1 MGFSLPIK
9 AFSNTPLLGLAFR
22 GTISRQGTPLRIH
35 RAHLRQ
41 STSALFQRLFPERQ
55 IFFRSEGEVHFRRL
69 SPRFQMTVAGIGVL
83 VFLWVLATSLYYLSG
98 DARLAAKDQELRYMS
113 GELDS
118 LLGELTRLQNDAL
131 ARAERIEQR
140 QRFLDSLIAS
150 APETGGLAGEGAT
163 LEGAKVEKDGVSKKE
178 EQQSFLHRAT
188 AARAPLLASLLGA
201 NRAAAK
207 SMTVTTGLARETDVL
222 LGRLARIAAHQ
233 DAQARALAAREEQ
246 RLRAAR
252 QVVARLGLDFR
263 ALIAAES
270 EAPRGVGGP
279 LLPVPEEPGTAA
291 FRKLL
296 DLVGTR
302 RQFDAAVLSIPSR
315 VPADNYY
322 VSSRFG
328 QRRDPFR
335 KTWAMHSGVDMAGWP
350 GEPIY
355 AAGDGLVV
363 KAGRAPAYGLMV
375 EIDHGNGF
383 RTRYG
388 HMRKLKTRAGQ
399 RVTRGTIIGE
409 MGTSGR
415 STSTHLHWEVWFQGK
430 LVDPM
435 RYLEASKDVFALQ
448 NRVRT
453 DG

>member
-1 MGFSLPIK
+1 M
-9 AFSNTPLLGLAFR
+9 LGVSGA
-22 GTISRQGTPLRIH
+22 ISRQVAPLRIH

-41 STSALFQRLFPERQ
+41 STHALFKRLFPERQ
-55 IFFRSEGEVHFRRL
+55 IFFRSEGEVHFKRL
-69 SPRFQMTVAGIGVL
+69 SPRFQMTVAAIAGFAL
-83 VFLWVLATSLYYLSG
+83 LWVLATSIYYLTG
-98 DARLAAKDQELRYMS
+98 DVRLAAKDQELRYMS
-113 GELDS
+113 GELDA

-140 QRFLDSLIAS
+140 QRFLDSLLPS
-150 APETGGLAGEGAT
+150 TPEAGAVPGHDATLQGAT
-163 LEGAKVEKDGVSKKE
+163 TEKSEGSHKR
-178 EQQSFLHRAT
+178 EQQSFLHRGAT
-188 AARAPLLASLLGA
+188 ARAPLLATLFGA
-201 NRAAAK
+201 NRAVAG
-207 SMTVTTGLARETDVL
+207 SVTATDGLAEETDAL

-233 DAQARALAAREEQ
+233 DAQARALAAREEE
-246 RLRAAR
+246 RLRTAQR
-252 QVVARLGLDFR
+252 VVARLGLDFK
-263 ALIAAES
+263 ALIAAET
-270 EAPRGVGGP
+270 ETRRGVGGP

-388 HMRKLKTRAGQ
+388 HMRKLKTKAGQ

-415 STSTHLHWEVWFQGK
+415 STSTHLHWEVWFRGK

>member
-1 MGFSLPIK
+1 M
-9 AFSNTPLLGLAFR
+9 FR
-22 GTISRQGTPLRIH
+22 
-35 RAHLRQ
+35 
-41 STSALFQRLFPERQ
+41 RLFPERQ
-55 IFFRSEGEVHFRRL
+55 IFFRTEGEVHFRRL
-69 SPRFQMTVAGIGVL
+69 SPRFQITVAGIAGVIL
-83 VFLWVLATSLYYLSG
+83 LWVLATSIYYLTG
-98 DARLAAKDQELRYMS
+98 DVRLAAKEQELHYMS
-113 GELDS
+113 GELDA
-118 LLGELTRLQNDAL
+118 LLGELTRLQDDAL
-131 ARAERIEQR
+131 ARAEQIEQR
-140 QRFLDSLIAS
+140 QRFLDSLLANMPEAS
-150 APETGGLAGEGAT
+150 AVAGDDTA
-163 LEGAKVEKDGVSKKE
+163 LEGTKAEQDGISRE
-178 EQQSFLHRAT
+178 REQQSFLHRAGAVRT
-188 AARAPLLASLLGA
+188 PLLASWLGA
-201 NRAAAK
+201 NRAVAGGVVA
-207 SMTVTTGLARETDVL
+207 TDGLVGETDAL

-252 QVVARLGLDFR
+252 RLVARLGLDFK
-263 ALIAAES
+263 ALLAAEA
-270 EAPRGVGGP
+270 ETPGGAGGP

-291 FRKLL
+291 FRTLL

-315 VPADNYY
+315 IPADNYY

-355 AAGDGLVV
+355 AAGDGLVI

-388 HMRKLKTRAGQ
+388 HMRKLKTKAGQ

-415 STSTHLHWEVWFQGK
+415 STSTHLHWEVWFRGK

-448 NRVRT
+448 DRVRT

>member
-1 MGFSLPIK
+1 
-9 AFSNTPLLGLAFR
+9 
-22 GTISRQGTPLRIH
+22 
-35 RAHLRQ
+35 
-41 STSALFQRLFPERQ
+41 
-55 IFFRSEGEVHFRRL
+55 
-69 SPRFQMTVAGIGVL
+69 
-83 VFLWVLATSLYYLSG
+83 
-98 DARLAAKDQELRYMS
+98 MS
-113 GELDS
+113 GELDA
-118 LLGELTRLQNDAL
+118 LLGELTRLQDDAL
-131 ARAERIEQR
+131 ARAEQIEQR
-140 QRFLDSLIAS
+140 QRFLDSLLANMPEAS
-150 APETGGLAGEGAT
+150 AVAGDDTA
-163 LEGAKVEKDGVSKKE
+163 LEGTKAEQDGISRE
-178 EQQSFLHRAT
+178 REQQSFLHRAGAVRT
-188 AARAPLLASLLGA
+188 PLLASWLGA
-201 NRAAAK
+201 NRAVAGGVVA
-207 SMTVTTGLARETDVL
+207 TDGLVGETDAL

-252 QVVARLGLDFR
+252 RLVARLGLDFK
-263 ALIAAES
+263 ALLAAEA
-270 EAPRGVGGP
+270 ETPGGAGGP

-291 FRKLL
+291 FRTLL

-315 VPADNYY
+315 IPADNYY

-355 AAGDGLVV
+355 AAGDGLVI

-388 HMRKLKTRAGQ
+388 HMRKLKTKAGQ

-415 STSTHLHWEVWFQGK
+415 STSTHLHWEVWFRGK

-448 NRVRT
+448 DRVRT